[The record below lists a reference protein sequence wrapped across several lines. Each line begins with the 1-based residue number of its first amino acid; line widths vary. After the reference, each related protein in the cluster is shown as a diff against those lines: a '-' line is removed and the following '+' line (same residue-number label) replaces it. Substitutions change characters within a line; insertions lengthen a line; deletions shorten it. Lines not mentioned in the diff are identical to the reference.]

1 MRTPLDVCSSDISK
15 EFESYLRN
23 QRDEFE
29 AAFTKEHTD
38 SKKDIKDKL
47 SLFLEKPSR
56 MTAMKF
62 LQKRRLVVDQKNLS
76 SKNTIQLSNFMYG
89 LYQDNVLTYVMRI
102 KDRENFEYVLR
113 RGVSPLAANQNDFNG
128 LHFAIKLERLEFLAF
143 LFEGD
148 YDASQNLGMEK
159 EIID

>member
-62 LQKRRLVVDQKNLS
+62 LQKRRLVVD
-76 SKNTIQLSNFMYG
+76 
-89 LYQDNVLTYVMRI
+89 
-102 KDRENFEYVLR
+102 
-113 RGVSPLAANQNDFNG
+113 
-128 LHFAIKLERLEFLAF
+128 
-143 LFEGD
+143 
-148 YDASQNLGMEK
+148 
-159 EIID
+159 